1 MQFQQLRAFR
11 EVAAELSFTRAAK
24 NLHYAQSTVTAQIK
38 NLEEALGTEL
48 FDRSR
53 RRLSLTEA
61 GTRLL
66 PHAERI
72 IEIAETARREIILS
86 TSTAQRPRG
95 GPRPRATTGR
105 PPGPVSA
112 GLPY

>member
-24 NLHYAQSTVTAQIK
+24 NLHYAQSTVTAQVK
-38 NLEEALGTEL
+38 NLEEDVGTEL

-53 RRLSLTEA
+53 RQLSLTEA
-61 GTRLL
+61 GARLL

-72 IEIAETARREIILS
+72 IEIAEAARREVALA
-86 TSTAQRPRG
+86 TQQAQRPRG
-95 GPRPRATTGR
+95 HRGR
-105 PPGPVSA
+105 PAPRRT
-112 GLPY
+112 LL

>member
-1 MQFQQLRAFR
+1 MQFHQLRTFR
-11 EVAAELSFTRAAK
+11 EVAAELSFTQAAK

-38 NLEEALGTEL
+38 NLEEAVGTEL

-53 RRLSLTEA
+53 RRLALTEA
-61 GTRLL
+61 GARLL

-86 TSTAQRPRG
+86 TPPAQRPRG
-95 GPRPRATTGR
+95 SRRAGATTGR
-105 PPGPVSA
+105 SAGPVSA
-112 GLPY
+112 GRP

>member
-11 EVAAELSFTRAAK
+11 EVAAELSFTRAAR

-38 NLEEALGTEL
+38 NLEEAFGAEL

-53 RRLSLTEA
+53 RRLALTEA
-61 GTRLL
+61 GELLL

-72 IEIAETARREIILS
+72 IEIAEAARREVGRVAVR
-86 TSTAQRPRG
+86 AQRPHDRRV
-95 GPRPRATTGR
+95 RPAASRT
-105 PPGPVSA
+105 
-112 GLPY
+112 LL